1 FQKELKPPQCTV
13 EPQQSAATRLRID
26 PLLVHVHQ
34 FIVQLKLDHGL
45 HCGVVR
51 AVLTLQEVH
60 QDLGLADSVF
70 RDETEEAPQAVQ
82 KPVDKTNGHT
92 LFSISVFPIQGAG
105 QDVGRSCV
113 LVSIGGKNIMMDCG
127 MHMGYNDDRRFPDFS
142 YITQNGRLTD
152 FLDCVIISH
161 FHLDHCGALPYMS
174 EMVGYDGPIY
184 MTHPT
189 KAICPILLEDFRK
202 ITVDKKGETNFF
214 TSQMIKDCMKKVI
227 PLNLH
232 QTVQVDDE
240 LEIKAYYAGHVLGAA
255 MVHIK
260 VGSESVVYTGDYNM
274 TPDRH
279 LGAAWI
285 DKCRPDILI
294 SESTYATTI
303 RDSKRCRE
311 RDFLKKVHESIE
323 RGGKVL
329 IPVFALGRAQEL
341 CILLETFW
349 ERMNL
354 KAPIYFSTG
363 LTEKA
368 NHYYKLFITWTN
380 QKIRKTFVQRNMFEF
395 KHIKAFDRS
404 YADNPGPMVV
414 FATPGMLHAGQSLQI
429 FKKWAGNDKNMVIMP
444 GYCVQGT
451 IGHKIL
457 NGQRKLE
464 MEGRSTLDV
473 KLQVEYMSFSA
484 HADAKGIMQLIRMAE
499 PRNMLLVHG
508 EAAKME
514 FLKGKIEQEFSIDCY
529 MPANGE
535 TTAVMTNP
543 SVPVDISLNLLKRE
557 MVLGGPLPDPKKP
570 RTMHGTLIMKEN
582 SLKLVSSEQALKE
595 LGLNE
600 HQLRFTCRV
609 QLQDPHSDSDT
620 LHRIYTH
627 LKSVLK
633 DYTIQHLPDGTV
645 MVESIVIKVSSSAED
660 ANAKVL
666 LLSWSYQVL
675 PSEVAGGYVV
685 EHRVQACIEDDER
698 HGNSS
703 GVVDGS
709 PDGAVL
715 DDLQALK
722 KVQEVNHMV
731 WQEAEQCDGQDGVDD
746 PHSLLSCLGADHG
759 NAFGCQR
766 VAHHD
771 DNGGHQGAKN
781 QADYTVCG
789 YTVAM

>member
-1 FQKELKPPQCTV
+1 MPEIKVT
-13 EPQQSAATRLRID
+13 
-26 PLLVHVHQ
+26 PL
-34 FIVQLKLDHGL
+34 
-45 HCGVVR
+45 
-51 AVLTLQEVH
+51 
-60 QDLGLADSVF
+60 
-70 RDETEEAPQAVQ
+70 
-82 KPVDKTNGHT
+82 
-92 LFSISVFPIQGAG
+92 GAG
-105 QDVGRSCV
+105 QDVGRSCI
-113 LVSIGGKNIMMDCG
+113 LVSIGGKNIMLDCG

-142 YITQNGRLTD
+142 YITQNGRLTE

-202 ITVDKKGETNFF
+202 ITVDKKGDTNFF

-255 MVHIK
+255 MVQIK

-294 SESTYATTI
+294 TESTYATTI

-311 RDFLKKVHESIE
+311 RDFLKKVHETVE

-429 FKKWAGNDKNMVIMP
+429 FKKWAGNEKNMLIMP

-451 IGHKIL
+451 VGYKVL
-457 NGQRKLE
+457 NGQKKIE
-464 MEGRSTLDV
+464 MEGRTTEPVVMFFGGGGGACFSEAQRDGGGPEQAELEV

-499 PRNMLLVHG
+499 PRNVLLVHG
-508 EAAKME
+508 EAKKME
-514 FLKGKIEQEFSIDCY
+514 FLKDKIEQEFSESNAPKSVYLGLSCF

-535 TTAVMTNP
+535 TSSITTNP

-557 MVLGGPLPDPKKP
+557 AALGGGASGHVKLLSVRPLPDPKKP
-570 RTMHGTLIMKEN
+570 RTMHGTLIMKDN
-582 SLKLVSSEQALKE
+582 SLRLVSSEQALKE

-609 QLQDPHSDSDT
+609 QLQDPHSDTDT
-620 LHRIYTH
+620 LSRVYTH
-627 LKSVLK
+627 LKRPIQTCFKTDPGNGVCAPCTPFALFPSSVLK
-633 DYTIQHLPDGTV
+633 GYTIQHLPDGTV
-645 MVESIVIKVSSSAED
+645 MVESIVVKVTASSED
-660 ANAKVL
+660 PNTKVL
-666 LLSWSYQVL
+666 LLSWSYQDEELGSFLSTLLRKGL
-675 PSEVAGGYVV
+675 PSG
-685 EHRVQACIEDDER
+685 
-698 HGNSS
+698 
-703 GVVDGS
+703 
-709 PDGAVL
+709 L
-715 DDLQALK
+715 
-722 KVQEVNHMV
+722 
-731 WQEAEQCDGQDGVDD
+731 
-746 PHSLLSCLGADHG
+746 
-759 NAFGCQR
+759 
-766 VAHHD
+766 
-771 DNGGHQGAKN
+771 
-781 QADYTVCG
+781 
-789 YTVAM
+789 

>member
-1 FQKELKPPQCTV
+1 MPDIQVT
-13 EPQQSAATRLRID
+13 
-26 PLLVHVHQ
+26 PL
-34 FIVQLKLDHGL
+34 
-45 HCGVVR
+45 
-51 AVLTLQEVH
+51 
-60 QDLGLADSVF
+60 
-70 RDETEEAPQAVQ
+70 
-82 KPVDKTNGHT
+82 
-92 LFSISVFPIQGAG
+92 GAG
-105 QDVGRSCV
+105 QDVGRSCI
-113 LVSIGGKNIMMDCG
+113 LVSIGGKNVMLDCG

-142 YITQNGRLTD
+142 YITQNSRLTE

-174 EMVGYDGPIY
+174 EMVGFDGPIY

-189 KAICPILLEDFRK
+189 KAICPILLEDYRK

-214 TSQMIKDCMKKVI
+214 TSQMIKDCMKKVVAV
-227 PLNLH
+227 NLH

-255 MVHIK
+255 MFQIR
-260 VGSESVVYTGDYNM
+260 VGLESVVYTGDYNM

-285 DKCRPDILI
+285 DKCRPDVLI

-311 RDFLKKVHESIE
+311 RDFLKKVHETVE

-349 ERMNL
+349 DRMNL

-414 FATPGMLHAGQSLQI
+414 FATPGMLHAGQSLHI
-429 FKKWAGNDKNMVIMP
+429 FKKWAGNEKNMVIMP

-451 IGHKIL
+451 VGHKIL
-457 NGQRKLE
+457 SGQKKLE
-464 MEGRSTLDV
+464 MEGRQTLEV
-473 KLQVEYMSFSA
+473 KMQVEYMSFSA

-499 PRNMLLVHG
+499 PRSVLLVHG
-508 EAAKME
+508 EAKKME
-514 FLKGKIEQEFSIDCY
+514 FLKQKIEQEFSINCF

-535 TTAVMTNP
+535 TATTVTNP
-543 SVPVDISLNLLKRE
+543 SVPVDIALSLLKRE
-557 MVLGGPLPDPKKP
+557 AALGPLPDPKKP
-570 RTMHGTLIMKEN
+570 RTMHGTLIVKDN
-582 SLKLVSSEQALKE
+582 SLRLIAPEQALKE
-595 LGLNE
+595 LGLSE

-609 QLQDPHSDSDT
+609 QIQDPQSEQDT
-620 LHRIYTH
+620 LTTLYSH

-633 DYTIQHLPDGTV
+633 EHSIQHLPDGTV
-645 MVESIVIKVSSSAED
+645 MVESILIKVSTAAEEPST
-660 ANAKVL
+660 KTL
-666 LLSWSYQVL
+666 LVSWSYQDEEL
-675 PSEVAGGYVV
+675 GGYL
-685 EHRVQACIEDDER
+685 CT
-698 HGNSS
+698 
-703 GVVDGS
+703 
-709 PDGAVL
+709 
-715 DDLQALK
+715 
-722 KVQEVNHMV
+722 
-731 WQEAEQCDGQDGVDD
+731 
-746 PHSLLSCLGADHG
+746 LLRKGLPQSTG
-759 NAFGCQR
+759 
-766 VAHHD
+766 
-771 DNGGHQGAKN
+771 
-781 QADYTVCG
+781 
-789 YTVAM
+789 

>member
-1 FQKELKPPQCTV
+1 
-13 EPQQSAATRLRID
+13 
-26 PLLVHVHQ
+26 
-34 FIVQLKLDHGL
+34 
-45 HCGVVR
+45 
-51 AVLTLQEVH
+51 
-60 QDLGLADSVF
+60 
-70 RDETEEAPQAVQ
+70 
-82 KPVDKTNGHT
+82 
-92 LFSISVFPIQGAG
+92 
-105 QDVGRSCV
+105 
-113 LVSIGGKNIMMDCG
+113 

-161 FHLDHCGALPYMS
+161 FHLDHCGALPFMS

-214 TSQMIKDCMKKVI
+214 TSQMIKDCMKKVV

-429 FKKWAGNDKNMVIMP
+429 FKKWAGNEKNMVIMP

-464 MEGRSTLDV
+464 MEGRATLEV

-535 TTAVMTNP
+535 TATMTTNP

-557 MVLGGPLPDPKKP
+557 VALRGPLPDPKKP
-570 RTMHGTLIMKEN
+570 RVMHGTLIMKEN

-609 QLQDPHSDSDT
+609 QLHDPHSDSDT
-620 LHRIYTH
+620 LNRIYTH

-633 DYTIQHLPDGTV
+633 GYTIQHLPDGTV

-660 ANAKVL
+660 PNTKVL
-666 LLSWSYQVL
+666 LLSWSYQDEDLGSFLSTLLKKGL
-675 PSEVAGGYVV
+675 PSG
-685 EHRVQACIEDDER
+685 
-698 HGNSS
+698 
-703 GVVDGS
+703 
-709 PDGAVL
+709 L
-715 DDLQALK
+715 
-722 KVQEVNHMV
+722 
-731 WQEAEQCDGQDGVDD
+731 
-746 PHSLLSCLGADHG
+746 
-759 NAFGCQR
+759 
-766 VAHHD
+766 
-771 DNGGHQGAKN
+771 
-781 QADYTVCG
+781 
-789 YTVAM
+789 

>member
-1 FQKELKPPQCTV
+1 MPEIKVT
-13 EPQQSAATRLRID
+13 
-26 PLLVHVHQ
+26 PL
-34 FIVQLKLDHGL
+34 
-45 HCGVVR
+45 
-51 AVLTLQEVH
+51 
-60 QDLGLADSVF
+60 
-70 RDETEEAPQAVQ
+70 
-82 KPVDKTNGHT
+82 
-92 LFSISVFPIQGAG
+92 GAG
-105 QDVGRSCV
+105 QDVGRSCI
-113 LVSIGGKNIMMDCG
+113 LVSIGGKNIMLDCG

-142 YITQNGRLTD
+142 YITQNGRLTE

-174 EMVGYDGPIY
+174 EMIGFDGPIY

-255 MVHIK
+255 MFQIK

-311 RDFLKKVHESIE
+311 RDFLKKVHETVE

-451 IGHKIL
+451 VGHKIL
-457 NGQRKLE
+457 NGQKKLE
-464 MEGRSTLDV
+464 MEGRATLEV

-508 EAAKME
+508 EAKKME
-514 FLKGKIEQEFSIDCY
+514 FLKDKIEQEFSISCF

-535 TTAVMTNP
+535 TTTVTTNP

-557 MVLGGPLPDPKKP
+557 MALGGPLPDLKKP
-570 RTMHGTLIMKEN
+570 RTMHGTLIIKDN
-582 SLKLVSSEQALKE
+582 SLRLVSPEQALKE
-595 LGLNE
+595 LGLTE

-609 QLQDPHSDSDT
+609 QLQEPHSDQDT
-620 LHRIYTH
+620 LNRIYTH

-633 DYTIQHLPDGTV
+633 GYTIQHLPDGAV
-645 MVESIVIKVSSSAED
+645 MVESIVIKVTSSAEEP
-660 ANAKVL
+660 NLKVI
-666 LLSWSYQVL
+666 LLSWSYQDEELGSFLSTLLKKGL
-675 PSEVAGGYVV
+675 PSG
-685 EHRVQACIEDDER
+685 
-698 HGNSS
+698 
-703 GVVDGS
+703 
-709 PDGAVL
+709 L
-715 DDLQALK
+715 
-722 KVQEVNHMV
+722 
-731 WQEAEQCDGQDGVDD
+731 
-746 PHSLLSCLGADHG
+746 
-759 NAFGCQR
+759 
-766 VAHHD
+766 
-771 DNGGHQGAKN
+771 
-781 QADYTVCG
+781 
-789 YTVAM
+789 

>member
-1 FQKELKPPQCTV
+1 MPEIKVT
-13 EPQQSAATRLRID
+13 
-26 PLLVHVHQ
+26 PL
-34 FIVQLKLDHGL
+34 
-45 HCGVVR
+45 
-51 AVLTLQEVH
+51 
-60 QDLGLADSVF
+60 
-70 RDETEEAPQAVQ
+70 
-82 KPVDKTNGHT
+82 
-92 LFSISVFPIQGAG
+92 GAG
-105 QDVGRSCV
+105 QDVGRSCI
-113 LVSIGGKNIMMDCG
+113 LVSIGGKNIMLDCG

-142 YITQNGRLTD
+142 YITQNGRLTE

-214 TSQMIKDCMKKVI
+214 TSQMIKDCMKKVV

-255 MVHIK
+255 MVQIK

-311 RDFLKKVHESIE
+311 RDFLKKVHETVE

-429 FKKWAGNDKNMVIMP
+429 FKKWAGNEKNMIKEDIAAITMYIVIMP

-451 IGHKIL
+451 VGHKL
-457 NGQRKLE
+457 LSGQKKLE
-464 MEGRSTLDV
+464 MEGRTTLEV

-499 PRNMLLVHG
+499 PRNVMLVHG
-508 EAAKME
+508 EAKKME
-514 FLKGKIEQEFSIDCY
+514 FLKDKIEQEF
-529 MPANGE
+529 
-535 TTAVMTNP
+535 
-543 SVPVDISLNLLKRE
+543 R
-557 MVLGGPLPDPKKP
+557 PLPDPKKP
-570 RTMHGTLIMKEN
+570 RTMHGTLIMKDS
-582 SLKLVSSEQALKE
+582 SLRLVSPEQALKE
-595 LGLNE
+595 LDLNE

-609 QLQDPHSDSDT
+609 QLQDPYSDT
-620 LHRIYTH
+620 DTLSRVYNH

-633 DYTIQHLPDGTV
+633 GYTVQHLPDGTV
-645 MVESIVIKVSSSAED
+645 MVESIVLKVSSSAED
-660 ANAKVL
+660 PNTKVV
-666 LLSWSYQVL
+666 LLSWSYQD
-675 PSEVAGGYVV
+675 
-685 EHRVQACIEDDER
+685 EDL
-698 HGNSS
+698 
-703 GVVDGS
+703 GS
-709 PDGAVL
+709 FL
-715 DDLQALK
+715 S
-722 KVQEVNHMV
+722 
-731 WQEAEQCDGQDGVDD
+731 
-746 PHSLLSCLGADHG
+746 SLLRKGLPP
-759 NAFGCQR
+759 
-766 VAHHD
+766 
-771 DNGGHQGAKN
+771 
-781 QADYTVCG
+781 
-789 YTVAM
+789 